1 MKYNINIKTLLCGSL
16 AKGKATLSVALLL
29 MAGGASF
36 TSCTDWLDK
45 DPESIIAED
54 EAFKNYRNFQGYIE
68 EIYNLI
74 PDKEKVN
81 YCTAWNFG
89 DDAVHNPEGYAHM
102 DHQVDLGNYRNWWTN
117 TQCWLKGGYYN
128 NRQQSLWDN
137 SWYCIRKCNMGIE
150 HIKSLVGTDE
160 ERNLLLGQMYFF
172 RAWWHFELMCYFGG
186 LPYIDKALEASDIPE
201 LPRLSFQECA
211 DRCAADF
218 ESAYNLLPI
227 DWDETLAGM
236 QTSDKNDLRVNKF
249 TALCYLGKCYLW
261 AGSPLMKEFEKTKTG
276 GTAQLLG
283 ASSNGKTYDY
293 DIEYCKK
300 AAEALGRALNM
311 VAKGTVK
318 YKLAEYKYSNIYDH
332 VMDEKAQSCYSD
344 IFYCV
349 KPRYTNWDMPG
360 STEAIFR
367 GAYPG
372 VNTANWNCA
381 KIFGPKVAKLVE
393 HDNIIHHPTA
403 NLIDQYGMANGQPIY
418 LVRNGEYVLNPASGW
433 DPEHPYKDRDPRFYH
448 DIVFDGFRYVL
459 NTEPLNED
467 QLKLVYCDLYT
478 GGAMRSVDNASSTG
492 YFIQKLIPH
501 QCNFGDKWYE
511 WDYAFQC
518 YLPYM
523 RLADI
528 YLMYAEARTAI
539 ATGVTDLKDKPAYCP
554 TLSAVDAIN
563 ALRDRVNSDDYP
575 MEHVPAN
582 IMDTKEHFMDEV
594 RRERAVELS
603 FEGFRWC
610 DLQRWLLLTE
620 PPYTVKYSHEFERLE
635 WGKYDPDKTFE
646 ENNLDKNNKPI
657 TDLSLITYTWDWF
670 KSHDPKDA
678 KVGNFRK
685 KELITRRLESK
696 HYWFPLPDK
705 DTYLYKGFN
714 QNPGW

>member
-1 MKYNINIKTLLCGSL
+1 MKYYYNIKSLLCGSL

-68 EIYNLI
+68 EIYDCI

-81 YCTAWNFG
+81 YCTSWNWG

-102 DHQVDLGNYRNWWTN
+102 DHQVDLGNYRNVWKN
-117 TQCWLKGGYYN
+117 GQQWLNGSGSDGSWAPKY
-128 NRQQSLWDN
+128 SLWKGA
-137 SWYCIRKCNMGIE
+137 WYCIRKCNMGIE

-160 ERNLLLGQMYFF
+160 ERDLLLGQMYFF
-172 RAWWHFELMCYFGG
+172 RAWYHFELMCYFGG

-211 DRCAADF
+211 DRCAEDF
-218 ESAYNLLPI
+218 ERAYDLLPQN
-227 DWDETLAGM
+227 WDETLAGQ
-236 QTSDKNDLRVNKF
+236 QTMDKNDLRVNKF
-249 TALCYLGKCYLW
+249 MALCYLGKCYLW
-261 AGSPLMKEFEKTKTG
+261 AGSPLMKEFEKTKNG
-276 GTAQLLG
+276 GVAQLLG

-293 DIEYCKK
+293 DVEYCKK
-300 AAEALGRALNM
+300 AAETLGRALDM
-311 VAKGTVK
+311 VAKGTVR

-344 IFYCV
+344 IFYCL

-433 DPEHPYKDRDPRFYH
+433 DPEYPYKNRDPRFYH

-459 NTEPLNED
+459 NTEGLNKD
-467 QLKLVYCDLYT
+467 QLKLVYCSLYT

-492 YFIQKLIPH
+492 YFIQKLVPH
-501 QCNFGDKWYE
+501 QCNVGDKWYD

-539 ATGVTDLKDKPAYCP
+539 AAGVSDLKDKPSYCP

-575 MEHVPAN
+575 MEHVQAN
-582 IMDTKEHFMDEV
+582 LMDTKEHFMDEV

-620 PPYTVKYSHEFERLE
+620 PPYTMKYSHEFERLE
-635 WGKYDPDKTFE
+635 KD
-646 ENNLDKNNKPI
+646 
-657 TDLSLITYTWDWF
+657 DWYF
-670 KSHDPKDA
+670 DASTREAKHDPKDA
-678 KVGNFRK
+678 HIGNFRK
-685 KELITRRLESK
+685 QELITRRFESK

-705 DTYLYKGFN
+705 DTYLYKGFD

>member
-1 MKYNINIKTLLCGSL
+1 MKYYNNIKTLLCGSL
-16 AKGKATLSVALLL
+16 LL
-29 MAGGASF
+29 MAGVASF

-54 EAFKNYRNFQGYIE
+54 EAFKNFRNFQGYVE

-74 PDKEKVN
+74 PDKESCN

-102 DHQVDLGNYRNWWTN
+102 DHQVDLGNYRNWWSN
-117 TQCWLKGGYYN
+117 NQCWLKGNNYN
-128 NRQQSLWDN
+128 GRTQSLWDN

-150 HIKSLVGTDE
+150 NIKSLVGTDE

-186 LPYIDKALEASDIPE
+186 LPYIDQAFDATEIPE

-211 DRCAADF
+211 DRCAEDF
-218 ESAYNLLPI
+218 LRAYDLLPL

-236 QTSDKNDLRVNKF
+236 QTGKNELRVNKF
-249 TALCYLGKCYLW
+249 MALCYLGKCYLW
-261 AGSPLMKEFEKTKTG
+261 AGSPLMKEFEKTKRPDG
-276 GTAQLLG
+276 GFDAGAANLLG

-293 DIEYCKK
+293 DVNYCRK
-300 AAEALGRALNM
+300 AAEALGKALDLVN
-311 VAKGTVK
+311 KGQVR
-318 YKLAEYKYSNIYDH
+318 YKLAEYKYSDIYNHTKD
-332 VMDEKAQSCYSD
+332 DNAETCYSD
-344 IFYCV
+344 IFYTE
-349 KPRYTNWDMPG
+349 KQQWAMPG

-372 VNTANWNCA
+372 VNKANWNCA
-381 KIFGPKVAKLVE
+381 KIFGPKVAGLVE

-403 NLIDQYGMANGQPIY
+403 NVIDQYGMANGQPIY
-418 LVRNGEYVLNPASGW
+418 LVRNGEYVLNPESGW
-433 DPEHPYKDRDPRFYH
+433 DPEHPFKNRDPRFYH
-448 DIVFDGFRYVL
+448 DIVFDGFHYVL
-459 NTEPLNED
+459 SLED
-467 QLKLVYCDLYT
+467 LSAEQKKLEYCDLYT
-478 GGAMRSVDNASSTG
+478 GGAMREIDHGSSTG

-501 QCNFGDKWYE
+501 QCNKGDKWYE
-511 WDYAFQC
+511 WDHAFQC

-523 RLADI
+523 RLADV
-528 YLMYAEARTAI
+528 YLMYAEARAAI
-539 ATGVTDLKDKPAYCP
+539 ASGTSDLSERPTYCP
-554 TLSAVDAIN
+554 GLSAIDAIN
-563 ALRDRVNSDDYP
+563 ALRDRVNSADYP

-582 IMDTKEHFMDEV
+582 LRDTREHFIDEV

-635 WGKYDPDKTFE
+635 WGNYDPNKSFE
-646 ENNLDKNNKPI
+646 DNQIGPDGKKKAE
-657 TDLSLITYTWDWF
+657 TVYTWDWF
-670 KSHDPKDA
+670 KTHDPKDA
-678 KVGNFRK
+678 KVGNFHK
-685 KELITRRLESK
+685 VPLITRRLESK

-705 DTYLYKGFN
+705 DIYLYEGFA